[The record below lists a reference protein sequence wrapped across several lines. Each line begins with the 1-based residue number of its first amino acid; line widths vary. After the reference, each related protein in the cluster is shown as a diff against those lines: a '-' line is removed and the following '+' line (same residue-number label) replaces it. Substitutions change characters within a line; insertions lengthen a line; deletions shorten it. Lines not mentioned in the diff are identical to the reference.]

1 MTAGASTGGRHLPG
15 LRSWQLFAIC
25 VGIWGTTWHAITYQL
40 DGSPPELGVALRFT
54 LAGAVVLAWCAWR
67 GTSLRFGARQHA
79 LFALQGVFLY
89 SLSYICVYH
98 AEQHVPS
105 GLVAVGYSAS
115 PLINGLAARVL
126 WGVPVTRRFVAGGLC
141 GVLGVALIFAPEFGQ
156 ASASATVALGA
167 LFTLASVGLS
177 SIGSLA
183 ASRNRA
189 QGLPLWPAL
198 GFGMLYSGASSALVL
213 GIGVATSGT
222 GLSMPASASWWLALA
237 YLSLAGSVLAFACW
251 LALQDRVGP
260 GPASAVGVA
269 APVLAIAV
277 SIALEGYRPG
287 WLTLAGVVCAVLGNV
302 WMLIPP
308 GALRRRPAASS
319 AAG

>member
-1 MTAGASTGGRHLPG
+1 MTAAASTAGRHLPG

-25 VGIWGTTWHAITYQL
+25 VGVWGTTWHAITYQL
-40 DGSPPELGVALRFT
+40 GGTPPELGVALRFG

-67 GTSLRFGARQHA
+67 GTSLRFGRRQHA

-89 SLSYICVYH
+89 SLSYLCVYH

-115 PLINGLAARVL
+115 PLINGLAARAL
-126 WGVPVTRRFVAGGLC
+126 WGVPVTRRFLLGGLL
-141 GVLGVALIFAPEFGQ
+141 GVGGVALIFAPEFGR
-156 ASASATVALGA
+156 ASAGNAVALGA
-167 LFTLASVGLS
+167 LFTVGSVLLS
-177 SIGSLA
+177 SIGGLT
-183 ASRNRA
+183 ASRNRV

-198 GFGMLYSGASSALVL
+198 GFGMIYSSASSAVVL
-213 GIGVATSGT
+213 GLTVAAT
-222 GLSMPASASWWLALA
+222 GQALALATTLSWWLALL

-260 GPASAVGVA
+260 GPSSAVGVA
-269 APVLAIAV
+269 APVLAIVV

-287 WLTLAGVVCAVLGNV
+287 WLTLAGVALAVLGNV
-302 WMLIPP
+302 WMLLP
-308 GALRRRPAASS
+308 RRP
-319 AAG
+319 

>member
-1 MTAGASTGGRHLPG
+1 MSAHPPAAGRPLPG

-40 DGSPPELGVALRFT
+40 GDTPPELGVTLRFA
-54 LAGAVVLAWCAWR
+54 LAGAVVLAWCLWR
-67 GTSLRFGARQHA
+67 GTPLRFGWRPHA

-105 GLVAVGYSAS
+105 ALVAVGYSAS
-115 PLINGLAARVL
+115 PLINGLAARAL

-141 GVLGVALIFAPEFGQ
+141 GVAGVALIFAPEFGR
-156 ASASATVALGA
+156 ASVGATVALGA

-177 SIGSLA
+177 SIGSLT

-198 GFGMLYSGASSALVL
+198 GFGMLYSGASSAIVL
-213 GIGVATSGT
+213 GLTVAAGGT
-222 GLSMPASASWWLALA
+222 ALALPTAVSWWAALL

-260 GPASAVGVA
+260 GPSSAVGVA
-269 APVLAIAV
+269 APVLAIVV
-277 SIALEGYRPG
+277 SVALEGYRPG
-287 WLTLAGVVCAVLGNV
+287 WLTLAGVALAVLGNV
-302 WMLIPP
+302 WMLVPP
-308 GALRRRPAASS
+308 GTLRRLPAPRQ
-319 AAG
+319 AA

>member
-1 MTAGASTGGRHLPG
+1 MTAGASTAGRHLPG

-40 DGSPPELGVALRFT
+40 GGTPPELGVTLRFS

-67 GTSLRFGARQHA
+67 GTSLRFGLRQHA

-115 PLINGLAARVL
+115 PLINGLAARAL
-126 WGVPVTRRFVAGGLC
+126 WGVPVTRRFLVGGLY
-141 GVLGVALIFAPEFGQ
+141 GVVGVALIFAPEFSQ
-156 ASASATVALGA
+156 ASASTTVALGA

-177 SIGSLA
+177 SIGGLT

-198 GFGMLYSGASSALVL
+198 GFGMLYSGASSAIVL
-213 GIGVATSGT
+213 GLTVSASG
-222 GLSMPASASWWLALA
+222 ASLALPTAASWWLALL

-260 GPASAVGVA
+260 GPSSAVGVA
-269 APVLAIAV
+269 APVLAIVV
-277 SIALEGYRPG
+277 SVALEGYRPG
-287 WLTLAGVVCAVLGNV
+287 WLTLAGVAFAVLGNV
-302 WMLIPP
+302 WMLVP
-308 GALRRRPAASS
+308 RRP
-319 AAG
+319 

>member
-1 MTAGASTGGRHLPG
+1 MSGSASAAGRHLPG

-25 VGIWGTTWHAITYQL
+25 VGVWGTTWHAITYQL
-40 DGSPPELGVALRFT
+40 DGTPPELGVALRFA
-54 LAGAVVLAWCAWR
+54 LAGAIVLAWCAAR
-67 GTSLRFGARQHA
+67 GTPLRFGPRHHA

-115 PLINGLAARVL
+115 PLINGLAARAL

-141 GVLGVALIFAPEFGQ
+141 GVLGVALIFAPEFGR
-156 ASASATVALGA
+156 ASAGATVALGA

-177 SIGSLA
+177 SIGSLT
-183 ASRNRA
+183 ASRNRVE
-189 QGLPLWPAL
+189 GLPLWPAL

-213 GIGVATSGT
+213 GAGLAATGT
-222 GLSMPASASWWLALA
+222 TLSIPSTPAWWLALA

-277 SIALEGYRPG
+277 SVALEGYQPT
-287 WLTLAGVVCAVLGNV
+287 WLTLAGMAFAVLGNV
-302 WMLIPP
+302 WMLVPQ
-308 GALRRRPAASS
+308 AAASRPAA
-319 AAG
+319 AT

>member
-1 MTAGASTGGRHLPG
+1 MAAGASTAGRHLPG

-40 DGSPPELGVALRFT
+40 DGTPPELGVTLRFG

-67 GTSLRFGARQHA
+67 GTSLQFGLRQHA

-89 SLSYICVYH
+89 SLSYVCVYH

-115 PLINGLAARVL
+115 PLINGLAARAL

-141 GVLGVALIFAPEFGQ
+141 GVAGVALIFAPEFGR
-156 ASASATVALGA
+156 ASVGNAVALGA
-167 LFTLASVGLS
+167 LFTVGSVLLS
-177 SIGSLA
+177 SIGGLT

-198 GFGMLYSGASSALVL
+198 GFGMLYSGVSSALVL
-213 GIGVATSGT
+213 GLTVAAGGT
-222 GLSMPASASWWLALA
+222 ALALPTAASWWAALL

-260 GPASAVGVA
+260 GPSSAVGVA
-269 APVLAIAV
+269 APVLAIIV
-277 SIALEGYRPG
+277 SVALEGYRPG
-287 WLTLAGVVCAVLGNV
+287 WLTLAGVAFAVLGNV
-302 WMLIPP
+302 WMLVP
-308 GALRRRPAASS
+308 RRP
-319 AAG
+319 